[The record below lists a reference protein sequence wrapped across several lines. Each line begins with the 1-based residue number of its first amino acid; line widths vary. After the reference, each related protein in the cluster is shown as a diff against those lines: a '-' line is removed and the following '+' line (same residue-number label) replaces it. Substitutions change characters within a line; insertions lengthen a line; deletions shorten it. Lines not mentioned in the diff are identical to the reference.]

1 MPTPAA
7 KYFLEKLGRAR
18 RDQMLLGK
26 IRRGIH
32 QTKHLDD
39 ALHLFQILQF
49 ICEELPADQSLR
61 CELPVFLLR

>member
-1 MPTPAA
+1 VPTPAA
-7 KYFLEKLGRAR
+7 KCFLEKLGRAR

-26 IRRGIH
+26 IRGIH

-49 ICEELPADQSLR
+49 MVKSCQQMR
-61 CELPVFLLR
+61 